1 LPVLDRP
8 IASLAWTNPRLTVER
23 PVIDTQPIGAAM
35 VLFSKGLSLALGEL
49 SLHHVP
55 CWD

>member
-1 LPVLDRP
+1 VLDRP
-8 IASLAWTNPRLTVER
+8 IASLAWTNPRLTVKR
-23 PVIDTQPIGAAM
+23 LVIDKRPIRAAM

>member
-1 LPVLDRP
+1 MLDRP